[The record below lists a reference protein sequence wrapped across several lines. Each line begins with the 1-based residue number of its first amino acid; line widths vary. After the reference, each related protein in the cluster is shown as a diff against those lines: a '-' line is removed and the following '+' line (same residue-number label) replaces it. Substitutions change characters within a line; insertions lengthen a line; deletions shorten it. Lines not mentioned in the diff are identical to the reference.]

1 MDLGTLAGAGKT
13 VADLAKDKNITDTGS
28 KLLGML
34 CPYLGLKKKAVDMYV
49 KEIEESDLPPETKA
63 FTILNTK
70 KTFKKLKNQGK
81 IAEIAVENAKEG
93 TDFSEKS
100 RVDEEWFDRFMDA
113 AGSVSS
119 EDMQLIWGKI
129 LAKEFEEPGTTPKSM
144 IRILSEISP
153 ECARAFSKIA
163 SMKVLFVQM
172 NKNQR
177 IVNPNWI
184 HVIPYNKNKNY
195 MNQLGLNLPMI
206 NELET
211 LGLIKFNDIS
221 EYNMTT
227 ESETEK
233 IFAYLNGKTLLLKDY
248 NKSEISIGDIVFTIA
263 GNALD
268 RITPSDNNE
277 GYEEVFKGYMA
288 SKGFVFEDS
297 REYILMVDGNRVRL
311 INLNNLN
318 NLNNINWK

>member
-1 MDLGTLAGAGKT
+1 MNLGTLAGAGKI

-49 KEIEESDLPPETKA
+49 KEIEESNLPPETKV

-113 AGSVSS
+113 ASYVSS
-119 EDMQLIWGKI
+119 DKMQEIWGRI

-153 ECARAFSKIA
+153 ECADAFSKIA
-163 SMKVLFVQM
+163 NMKVLLIQLEGDDAKDALTRYFV
-172 NKNQR
+172 
-177 IVNPNWI
+177 
-184 HVIPYNKNKNY
+184 PYRDNENY
-195 MNQLGLNLPMI
+195 MVQLGLKLEMM
-206 NELET
+206 NELES
-211 LGLIKFNDIS
+211 LGLITFN
-221 EYNMTT
+221 
-227 ESETEK
+227 
-233 IFAYLNGKTLLLKDY
+233 YLNGYLTENAKMTSKNIIIWANGKSLFTK
-248 NKSEISIGDIVFTIA
+248 NSKSEIPIGNVLLTKA
-263 GNALD
+263 GEALSN
-268 RITPSDNNE
+268 ITPPKDNDENYIEAVKIYLNKKSYNFEYTSD
-277 GYEEVFKGYMA
+277 YKVEVN
-288 SKGFVFEDS
+288 
-297 REYILMVDGNRVRL
+297 GNIVNVTRNS
-311 INLNNLN
+311 I
-318 NLNNINWK
+318 I